1 MFEQDEDT
9 FIVVDCGGGTV
20 DLISY
25 KLIQAKPMIVKECVK
40 GSGKHQQPFIA
51 YHTGIPRC

>member
-1 MFEQDEDT
+1 MLISMFEQDEDT
-9 FIVVDCGGGTV
+9 FVVVDCGGGTV

-40 GSGKHQQPFIA
+40 GSGKH
-51 YHTGIPRC
+51 